1 MTSKTKKTILVS
13 VLGLALVA
21 AFIGYK
27 LYNKKHFSVESATPA
42 ASVTAADLHNTF
54 ATDSSAA
61 KSKFIGDESNQ
72 KVIEV
77 NGEVADITTDQLKH
91 TVLKLKTATD
101 GAFINCEMEGA
112 AGSVK
117 AGDKITLKG
126 ICNGYLFEADLGI
139 PGDVNFNRCYL
150 IKNK

>member
-13 VLGLALVA
+13 ILGLVLIA
-21 AFIGYK
+21 AFTGYK

-42 ASVTAADLHNTF
+42 AAVSAAELHNTF
-54 ATDSSAA
+54 VTDSAAA
-61 KSKFIGDESNQ
+61 KAKFIGDESSQ

-77 NGEVADITTDQLKH
+77 NGEVTGITTDQLKH

-112 AGSVK
+112 AGSIK
-117 AGDKITLKG
+117 TGDKITLKG
-126 ICNGYLFEADLGI
+126 ICTGYLFEADLGI
-139 PGDVNFNRCYL
+139 PGDVNMNRCF
-150 IKNK
+150 IKK